1 GTRPALAR
9 TAEVDASFAAE
20 HDAAPGRYAVVSV
33 PASGDGMDAATLE
46 RVFEPF
52 FTTKG
57 AGKGSGLGLASAYG
71 ITRQSGGF
79 VKAASAPGCGS
90 TFDVYL
96 PRAVAAAPGDADA
109 EGDAGLEPVT
119 VLLVEDEELVRA
131 FATTALERAGF
142 RVLTASRGTEALEV
156 SERSGVSVDVL
167 VSDLMMPGMGGREL
181 AERVVARNPATR
193 VVL

>member
-1 GTRPALAR
+1 
-9 TAEVDASFAAE
+9 D
-20 HDAAPGRYAVVSV
+20 
-33 PASGDGMDAATLE
+33 SGEGMDAATLQ

-57 AGKGSGLGLASAYG
+57 AGRGSGLGLASAYG

-79 VKAASAPGCGS
+79 IRAGSAPGPGS
-90 TFDVYL
+90 TLDVCL
-96 PRAVAAAPGDADA
+96 PPAVGSEPKSAGEEA
-109 EGDAGLEPVT
+109 ETVGELEPVT

-142 RVLTASRGTEALEV
+142 RVLTASRGSEALEV
-156 SERSGVSVDVL
+156 CERGGGPVDVL

-181 AERVVARNPATR
+181 A
-193 VVL
+193 